1 MHSVTSNAVAK
12 SCPRFPDYARGSI
25 YTTATSQITAQEDGY
40 ISFMYVGSSSV
51 GLMINNNLVSA
62 IDVVG
67 SNYYVTFSGYV
78 KKGDV
83 IKRSNGGNI
92 STSILKMFGL
102 RS

>member
-1 MHSVTSNAVAK
+1 MQSVTSNAVAK

-25 YTTATSQITAQEDGY
+25 YTTATMEITMQEDGY
-40 ISFMYVGSSSV
+40 ISFMYVGSSV

-67 SNYYVTFSGYV
+67 GNYYVTFSGYV

-92 STSILKMFGL
+92 STSILKIFGL